1 MQVAIAEAKAQFAE
15 LIRRAE
21 AGEVIE
27 VTRYGRPVAR
37 ITMAERSVKR
47 SLIGAMS
54 GKFAVPDDIFEGD
67 AEIEALFGGPRV

>member
-37 ITMAERSVKR
+37 ITTAERPVKR

-54 GKFAVPDDIFEGD
+54 GKFSVPDSIFEGD
-67 AEIEALFGGPRV
+67 AEIEALFSGPRA